1 MRTNFYIQHFR
12 VFFGVLFFLG
22 DVVFSQGASEVLK
35 AGVAKIDITPVK
47 PVTLS
52 GYRARKDLSQGVH
65 DPLSA
70 RAVAF
75 EENGKRLVLVST
87 DILGF
92 YDGTS
97 EVFRKT
103 ITEAC
108 HLEPSELFLSAIH
121 THSAP
126 TPTLDSVKGHTN
138 NIEYTKFLENR
149 LVTVVQDAISKA
161 VPVNMGAGSGI
172 SPVGINRR
180 EVVAGKDGKPV
191 IRLGRNP
198 DLLTDREVQVL
209 KITEAGKSNQCAVIF
224 AYATH
229 STSLGG
235 RNYIVS
241 GDVHGLAEQ
250 FVENYLG
257 NGVVAPAFAGASGN
271 IDPCFRVLPEFR
283 TGNGWIPEPV
293 LLGTMLGEEV
303 VNVLNGIKKLSAGG
317 PVRTAFRTLNLEGKP
332 AKDDQVSAAPL
343 ITPLNISV
351 GRVGDI
357 AFVGLGGEIFNEIG
371 KAIKTSSPFSVTLI
385 ITHCNGTAGYLPTG
399 PSYAEGG
406 YEIESSR
413 FASGAAEKVI
423 EETVRM
429 LKELQACQGKQN

>member
-1 MRTNFYIQHFR
+1 MII
-12 VFFGVLFFLG
+12 GILG
-22 DVVFSQGASEVLK
+22 FITTVAFSAEQSDVLK
-35 AGVAKIDITPVK
+35 AGIAKIDITPTK

-52 GYRARKDLSQGVH
+52 GYGGRKGLSQGIH

-75 EENGKRLVLVST
+75 EQNGKRLILVST

-92 YDGTS
+92 YDGTD
-97 EVFRKT
+97 EIIRKT

-108 HLEPSELFLSAIH
+108 RLEPSELFLCAIH

-126 TPTLDSVKGHTN
+126 TPTLDYSKGHTN
-138 NIEYTKFLENR
+138 NVEYTKSLERN
-149 LVTVVQDAISKA
+149 LVTVVKNALSCA
-161 VPVNMGAGSGI
+161 VPVQIGTGSGT

-180 EVVAGKDGKPV
+180 EVVPGKEGKAI

-198 DLLTDREVQVL
+198 NLLTDREVQVL
-209 KITEAGKSNQCAVIF
+209 KIAHTGTNDPDAVIF

-235 RNYIVS
+235 KNYIVS

-250 FVENYLG
+250 FIEKYMG
-257 NGVVAPAFAGASGN
+257 NGIIAPAFAGASGN
-271 IDPCFRVLPEFR
+271 VDPWFRVLPEFK

-303 VNVLNGIKKLSAGG
+303 VNTLNSIKKLSVNG
-317 PVRTAFRTLNLEGKP
+317 PVKTAFKTMELPGKVSGEE
-332 AKDDQVSAAPL
+332 QVSTNS
-343 ITPLNISV
+343 ITTSLNITV

-371 KAIKTSSPFSVTLI
+371 KAIKIASPFPTTFI
-385 ITHCNGTAGYLPTG
+385 ITHCNGTIGYLPTQS
-399 PSYAEGG
+399 SYAEGG
-406 YEIESSR
+406 YEVKCSR
-413 FASGAAEKVI
+413 FAPTAAEKVI
-423 EETVRM
+423 REVVQM
-429 LKELQACQGKQN
+429 LKEL